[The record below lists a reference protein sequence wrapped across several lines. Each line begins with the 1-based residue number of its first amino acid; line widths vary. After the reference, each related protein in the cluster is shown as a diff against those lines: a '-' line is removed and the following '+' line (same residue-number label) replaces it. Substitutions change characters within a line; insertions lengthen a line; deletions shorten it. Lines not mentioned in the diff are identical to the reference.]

1 MPYRYL
7 RATLTVVQ
15 CALAV
20 QLIDSRLDQRDYDS
34 PAFSDLFALRCRIR
48 STKLGNKRQA
58 GSTVEIKRVTI
69 TPQEL
74 AYLTALLSDA
84 LQLTAVDS
92 TEFAEL
98 FRLRDYLSRC
108 TQYSV

>member
-1 MPYRYL
+1 MAYAYL
-7 RATLTVVQ
+7 RATLTVDQ

-34 PAFSDLFALRCRIR
+34 PVFVGLFTLRCRIR
-48 STKLGNKRQA
+48 SAKLGHKRQA
-58 GSTVEIKRVTI
+58 GATVEIKRVTI

-74 AYLTALLSDA
+74 AHLTELLSGA

-92 TEFAEL
+92 AQFVEL

-108 TQYSV
+108 TQYG